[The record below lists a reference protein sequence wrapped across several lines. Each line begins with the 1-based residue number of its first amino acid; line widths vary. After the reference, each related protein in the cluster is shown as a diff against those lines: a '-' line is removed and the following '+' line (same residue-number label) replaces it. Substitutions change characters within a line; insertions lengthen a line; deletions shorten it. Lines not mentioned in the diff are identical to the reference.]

1 MDWTRIMSLI
11 PLVLQGVALAE
22 TVLNNGSGEDKKKL
36 ATGVTVGLMG
46 QFGLPVTQK
55 SVDLVSL
62 SIDSVVGVLNESG
75 AFQKP
80 KPKTDPKPKQRTDPK
95 PKPKTKPSKE

>member
-1 MDWTRIMSLI
+1 
-11 PLVLQGVALAE
+11 
-22 TVLNNGSGEDKKKL
+22 
-36 ATGVTVGLMG
+36 
-46 QFGLPVTQK
+46 VTQK